1 MEKVAYAGWENCC
14 RLANGTVELIVTA
27 DVGPRIIRFGF
38 EGGANEFKEF
48 DEMLGKTGGD
58 EWLIYGGH
66 RLWHAP
72 EEKPR
77 TYFPDNVPVEVEEA
91 DGVVRFRPPVETRYG
106 PNHLEPDLRAT
117 TGIAKEIDIR
127 LDPDSA
133 RVEVTHRLTN
143 TNLWEVQL
151 APWALSAMAQGGRA
165 VIPLPP
171 RGSHED
177 NLLPANSMTMWAY
190 TDMADPRWSWGRKYV
205 MLDQDAA
212 ATVPQKVGFMVPDG
226 WAAYANGGRLFVKRF
241 PFDARASYP
250 DMGCN
255 VEAFTN
261 ADFLELETLGAL
273 VGVPPGGS
281 VEHVEHWS
289 LFKGVPVPA
298 TDDDVDRDV
307 LPKVR
312 EARAK

>member
-1 MEKVAYAGWENCC
+1 MEKVAYAGWENCW

-27 DVGPRIIRFGF
+27 DVGPRIMRFGF
-38 EGGANEFKEF
+38 EGGEN
-48 DEMLGKTGGD
+48 
-58 EWLIYGGH
+58 GH

-77 TYFPDNVPVEVEEA
+77 TYFPDNVPVEVEET
-91 DGVVRFRPPVETRYG
+91 DGVARVRPPVET
-106 PNHLEPDLRAT
+106 T

-133 RVEVTHRLTN
+133 RVEVTHRLRN
-143 TNLWEVQL
+143 TNLWAVRL
-151 APWALSAMAQGGRA
+151 APWALSVMAEGGRA

-171 RGSHED
+171 RGSHEE

-190 TDMADPRWSWGRKYV
+190 TDMADARWRWGRKYV
-205 MLDQDAA
+205 MLAQDPA
-212 ATVPQKVGFMVPDG
+212 ATVPQKAGFMVPDG
-226 WAAYANGGRLFVKRF
+226 WAAYANAGRLLVKRF
-241 PFDARASYP
+241 PFDARATYP

-261 ADFLELETLGAL
+261 ADFLELETLGPL
-273 VGVPPGGS
+273 VGLPPGGS
-281 VEHVEHWS
+281 VEHVEHWF
-289 LFKGVPVPA
+289 LFEDVPVPE

-312 EARAK
+312 EARAE

>member
-1 MEKVAYAGWENCC
+1 MEKVAYAGWENCY

-38 EGGANEFKEF
+38 EGGENEFKEF

-77 TYFPDNVPVEVEEA
+77 TYFPDNVPVEVEET
-91 DGVVRFRPPVETRYG
+91 DGVVRVRPPVET
-106 PNHLEPDLRAT
+106 T
-117 TGIAKEIDIR
+117 TGMAKEIDIR

-133 RVEVTHRLTN
+133 RVELTHRLTN
-143 TNLWEVQL
+143 TSLWAVEL
-151 APWALSAMAQGGRA
+151 APWALSVMAEGGRA

-171 RGSHED
+171 RGSHEE

-190 TDMADPRWSWGRKYV
+190 TDMADARWRWGRKYV
-205 MLDQDAA
+205 MLAQDPA
-212 ATVPQKVGFMVPDG
+212 ATVPQKVGLMVPDG

-241 PFDARASYP
+241 PFDARATYP

-255 VEAFTN
+255 VETFTN
-261 ADFLELETLGAL
+261 ADFLELG
-273 VGVPPGGS
+273 
-281 VEHVEHWS
+281 
-289 LFKGVPVPA
+289 
-298 TDDDVDRDV
+298 R
-307 LPKVR
+307 R
-312 EARAK
+312 